1 MPSWTLA
8 PRVAEIAPFHVM
20 ELLRRAHALERAGHD
35 VIHMEVGEPDF
46 PTPEPIVAA
55 AERFLRS
62 GRVPYTN
69 AAGLP
74 ELREAIA
81 HDYTER
87 LGAAVTP
94 EQIVVTAGASAALT
108 LALALTTHPGDEWL
122 LPDPSYP
129 CNRHL
134 IRLFEGRARLL
145 PVHPE
150 TAFQP
155 TPQAVAEAWTPRT
168 RGLLLASP
176 SNPTGTMITPAQ
188 AAALADV
195 VRAHYGVLILDE
207 IYQGLT
213 FESPR
218 ATLYQTVPD
227 AFLVNSFSK
236 YFGMTGWRLGWLL
249 CPDAAIAREAEK
261 LAQHLYIAPSTV
273 AQHAALAAF
282 SPETLA
288 ILEAR
293 RQAFAERRETLLA
306 GLAALHLTPPAR
318 PQGAFYAY
326 VDIASLGDDADT
338 WAHRFLEEAYVAV
351 TPGRDF
357 GEHNAHRYLRFAYTT
372 DADRIAEACVRIA
385 RLLTVG

>member
-1 MPSWTLA
+1 M
-8 PRVAEIAPFHVM
+8 
-20 ELLRRAHALERAGHD
+20 
-35 VIHMEVGEPDF
+35 
-46 PTPEPIVAA
+46 
-55 AERFLRS
+55 
-62 GRVPYTN
+62 
-69 AAGLP
+69 
-74 ELREAIA
+74 
-81 HDYTER
+81 
-87 LGAAVTP
+87 
-94 EQIVVTAGASAALT
+94 
-108 LALALTTHPGDEWL
+108 
-122 LPDPSYP
+122 
-129 CNRHL
+129 
-134 IRLFEGRARLL
+134 L
-145 PVHPE
+145 PVTPE

-155 TPQAVAEAWTPRT
+155 TPNAVAAAWTPRT

-293 RQAFAERRETLLA
+293 RQAFAERRETLLH
-306 GLAALHLTPPAR
+306 GLAALDLTPPAH

-357 GEHNAHRYLRFAYTT
+357 GEHDAHRYLRFAYTT

-385 RLLTVG
+385 RLLTVD